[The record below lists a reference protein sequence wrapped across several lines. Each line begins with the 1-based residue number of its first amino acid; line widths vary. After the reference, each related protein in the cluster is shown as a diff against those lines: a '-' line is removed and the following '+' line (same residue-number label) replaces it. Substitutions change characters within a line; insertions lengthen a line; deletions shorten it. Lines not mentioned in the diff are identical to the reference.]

1 MARLIARRIAIGI
14 VTLWIASVL
23 IFVAMNVLPGNA
35 ATAALGRQVT
45 PQAQRILSRELGL
58 NEPVLVRYGHWAWG
72 VLHGQLG
79 KSAVNSVSVTTLIG
93 EPLIHTGILLLVTLV
108 FLVPLSLLLGVGGA
122 LTRRGGIDAA
132 IQSAMLIFAA
142 APEFVVGTLLILVL
156 AILWPVLPPVALTV
170 SPSTL
175 ALPVLTLLLVALGY
189 LARMVRAGVRDVLDS
204 PHVAMARL
212 KGLPE
217 RKIIRRH
224 VLPNCLGPSAQAL
237 AGTIAWLVGGI
248 IIVEELFAYPGVG
261 QALVDAVQSRDAPTV
276 EALTLLIAAV
286 YIVGNLG
293 ADIISIMST
302 PRLRSRL

>member
-1 MARLIARRIAIGI
+1 MARLIARRVAAGI
-14 VTLWIASVL
+14 LTLWIASVL
-23 IFVAMNVLPGNA
+23 VFLAMNVLPGNA

-45 PQAQRILSRELGL
+45 PQAQRLLSRQLGL
-58 NEPVLVRYGHWAWG
+58 NHPVLVRYGDWAWG

-79 KSAVNSVSVTTLIG
+79 KSAVNSVSVTSLIG
-93 EPLIHTGILLLVTLV
+93 EPLVHTGILLLVTLV
-108 FLVPLSLLLGVGGA
+108 LLVPLALLLGIGGA
-122 LTRRGGIDAA
+122 LARRGGVDAA
-132 IQSAMLIFAA
+132 VQAAMLVFAA
-142 APEFVVGTLLILVL
+142 LPEFVVGTVLILLFSV
-156 AILWPVLPPVALTV
+156 LWPVLPPVALTI

-175 ALPVLTLLLVALGY
+175 ALPVIALLLVSLGY

-212 KGLPE
+212 KGLTE

-237 AGTIAWLVGGI
+237 AATIAWLAGGI
-248 IIVEELFAYPGVG
+248 IIVEELFAYPGIG

-286 YIVGNLG
+286 YIVGNLA
-293 ADIISIMST
+293 ADIVTILST